1 MSAEPARGPPNI
13 SGMCSLKAR
22 CPFSRPTT
30 PHAQHCRLNGPGAD
44 AAPAPRREQVD
55 NLGYSATQEDVQE
68 AVRGSPRAGQQP

>member
-22 CPFSRPTT
+22 ARLRHAMSTMRSIAQPSR
-30 PHAQHCRLNGPGAD
+30 LGAD
-44 AAPAPRREQVD
+44 ASPAPLREQVD

-68 AVRGSPRAGQQP
+68 AVRRG